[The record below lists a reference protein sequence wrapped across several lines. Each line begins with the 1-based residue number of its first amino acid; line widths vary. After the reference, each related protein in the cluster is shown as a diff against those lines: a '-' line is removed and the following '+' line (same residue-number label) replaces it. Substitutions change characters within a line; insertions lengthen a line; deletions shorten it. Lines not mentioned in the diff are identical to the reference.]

1 MFISRIADGG
11 ATPALVATM
20 TFNEARLRTIAENV
34 ANGSTPGY
42 RAEQLD
48 THAFQS
54 ALRKAFENRSQ
65 DVNQSFIVDDG
76 KQVRTDEFG
85 SLHVTP
91 EMAPVENVLFHDG
104 TNMSIEKQMSD
115 LAETAMSNE
124 FVSTVLSGNYA
135 GLRKAIRGTV

>member
-1 MFISRIADGG
+1 MFISRIADGTT
-11 ATPALVATM
+11 TPALVATM

-34 ANGSTPGY
+34 ANSSTPGY
-42 RAEQLD
+42 RAKQLD
-48 THAFQS
+48 TNAFQS
-54 ALRKAFENRSQ
+54 ALRQAFENRGKEAQ
-65 DVNQSFIVDDG
+65 KPFIVNDG
-76 KQVRTDEFG
+76 QQLRTDEFG

-91 EMAPVENVLFHDG
+91 SMAPAENVLFHDG

-124 FVSTVLSGNYA
+124 FVSTVLSGKYA